1 MEEYRVPALFTL
13 GTAIVACALIALTLY
28 PRKVG
33 LSLDKWAARRSPLTK
48 AGRDVI
54 IGSIGDFSAVTLLPF
69 LALQAIS
76 APVILQLQVFMAM
89 GVVSAPF
96 FYFRIKGEIA
106 RGPLF
111 KKRRAAKCKDPASA
125 RRT

>member
-1 MEEYRVPALFTL
+1 MEEYRVPALFTF
-13 GTAIVACALIALTLY
+13 GTAIVAGALIALTLY
-28 PRKVG
+28 PGKVG
-33 LSLDKWAARRSPLTK
+33 LRLDKWAARRSPLTK

-54 IGSIGDFSAVTLLPF
+54 IGSIGDLSAVTLLPF

-76 APVILQLQVFMAM
+76 APVILQLQVFLVM

-96 FYFRIKGEIA
+96 FYFRIKGEIS